1 MNRVRG
7 MEMAAIDFDELY
19 RIHGKK
25 LLQIAFSITK
35 DRHLAEDVVQ
45 ETFIKA
51 YKKADTIVD
60 AHKVGSW
67 LAAIAARTAID
78 YLRAEKRRKWLPS
91 DQSIMEQIFSDTD
104 RSLEKEVEIIL
115 FKEEIQH
122 MLYLLTREYQQ
133 VLVLRFQYGLKE
145 DEIACKLNLKSG
157 TVKTRLHRARKQLK
171 KVMLEK
177 FPA

>member
-1 MNRVRG
+1 MKN
-7 MEMAAIDFDELY
+7 IDFDELY
-19 RIHGKK
+19 KLYSKK
-25 LLQIAFSITK
+25 LGQIAYSITK

-51 YKKADTIVD
+51 YKKSDTISD
-60 AHKVGSW
+60 TNKIGAW

-91 DQSIMEQIFSDTD
+91 DQSIMEQIFSDAD
-104 RSLEKEVEIIL
+104 FSQSLEQEVEILL
-115 FKEEIQH
+115 FKEDIQH
-122 MLYLLTREYQQ
+122 MLFMLTHEYQQ
-133 VLVLRFQYGLKE
+133 VLILRLQYGLKE

-171 KVMLEK
+171 KVLTEK
-177 FPA
+177 YPA